1 MNIEKELFKLQDLK
15 YKEFSSKL
23 IPNISKD
30 KIIGVKIP
38 LIRFLAKKID
48 NDNAIKF
55 LNNLPHNYQEE
66 NILHACLMNIYIK
79 DLDEYLDY
87 LNKFL
92 PYIDNWAVCDTL
104 NPKIFKKDLK
114 KVHKYLLNLLKNR
127 KTYYKRFAIVSL
139 LQFFL
144 GNNLDKEDLERLS
157 KIKSD
162 DYYVNM
168 AISWYYSYALI
179 KNYDQTIYLFEE
191 KILNKWIH
199 NKSIQKAIES
209 YRISEDRKIYLRSI
223 KVK

>member
-38 LIRFLAKKID
+38 LIRRLAKKID

-66 NILHACLMNIYIK
+66 NMLHACLMNIYIK

-92 PYIDNWAVCDTL
+92 PYIDNWAVCDIL

-144 GNNLDKEDLERLS
+144 GNNLDKKDLERLS

-191 KILNKWIH
+191 KKLNKWIH